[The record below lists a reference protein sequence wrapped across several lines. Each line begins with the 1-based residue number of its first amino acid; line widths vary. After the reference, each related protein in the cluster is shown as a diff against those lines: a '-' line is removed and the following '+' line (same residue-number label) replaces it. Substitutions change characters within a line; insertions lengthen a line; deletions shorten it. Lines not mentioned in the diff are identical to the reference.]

1 MWQNSRQCTVKMV
14 CWCEY
19 NFCVCPA
26 VSIKAGLNTRAMR
39 EMYRSYVEMLVST
52 ALDPDMIQA
61 LEDTEG
67 NDRSALSSS
76 EHEMKFTH
84 LLALLS
90 ISDELYLPPMRKIDS
105 LLSEQKRKLLKRVNM
120 NSQHQ
125 VLHVIICACLIIFC
139 FSFLF
144 NFSVSL
150 SCPLATGTTF
160 WKSRTFKHFFSFP
173 ASFFFKDFI

>member
-1 MWQNSRQCTVKMV
+1 MYSYDS
-14 CWCEY
+14 EY
-19 NFCVCPA
+19 NLTCLCPA
-26 VSIKAGLNTRAMR
+26 VSVKAGLNTRAMR

-67 NDRSALSSS
+67 KRIWLPPRQTAVLLFSK
-76 EHEMKFTH
+76 HEMIFTLPLV
-84 LLALLS
+84 LLD

-125 VLHVIICACLIIFC
+125 VTLT
-139 FSFLF
+139 FLF
-144 NFSVSL
+144 VILLFDCFISL
-150 SCPLATGTTF
+150 SCHLATGIIMVFQTM
-160 WKSRTFKHFFSFP
+160 FP
-173 ASFFFKDFI
+173 APVFFQGLHTIGFSLN

>member
-1 MWQNSRQCTVKMV
+1 
-14 CWCEY
+14 
-19 NFCVCPA
+19 
-26 VSIKAGLNTRAMR
+26 
-39 EMYRSYVEMLVST
+39 MLVST

-84 LLALLS
+84 LLALLC

-125 VLHVIICACLIIFC
+125 VLHVIICACLIFFFFIFIQFLS
-139 FSFLF
+139 FSFM
-144 NFSVSL
+144 SL
-150 SCPLATGTTF
+150 SNRDHVLKIKDFQALF
-160 WKSRTFKHFFSFP
+160 LFSSIFFSRTSYNLFFLVDLFLTFSSSFTHY
-173 ASFFFKDFI
+173 KQNNI

>member
-1 MWQNSRQCTVKMV
+1 MYSYDS
-14 CWCEY
+14 EY
-19 NFCVCPA
+19 NLTCLCPA
-26 VSIKAGLNTRAMR
+26 VSVKAGLNTRAMR

-67 NDRSALSSS
+67 KRIWLPPRQTAVLSFSK
-76 EHEMKFTH
+76 HEMKFTL
-84 LLALLS
+84 LLALLA

-125 VLHVIICACLIIFC
+125 VRILLFDC
-139 FSFLF
+139 FI
-144 NFSVSL
+144 SL
-150 SCPLATGTTF
+150 SCHLATGIIKVF
-160 WKSRTFKHFFSFP
+160 QSFQHQ
-173 ASFFFKDFI
+173 FFFKDFIQ